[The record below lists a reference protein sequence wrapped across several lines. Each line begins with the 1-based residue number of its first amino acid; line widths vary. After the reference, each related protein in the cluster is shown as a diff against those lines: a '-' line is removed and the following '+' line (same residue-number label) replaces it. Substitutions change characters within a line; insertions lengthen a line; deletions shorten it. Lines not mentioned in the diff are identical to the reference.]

1 MSMKNSPDRKSQP
14 ELIEIGAVDIQE
26 AKPYKLDNGVPVY
39 YINSGFQDLVKVEL
53 LFLNRTFDP
62 TNGLLHSATNR
73 MLGEGTSKHNAQQL
87 ADGVDYYGAFYE
99 TEENAD
105 YCTVNLYTLNKHLES
120 TLPYLREMIT
130 DAVFPESELGVY
142 KQNNKQRLIVENEK
156 VGSLARRKFNEIL
169 FGNKHPY
176 GFYVEPTDF
185 DKLNRSVLQTY
196 HKQQYLSNHCV
207 IIVSGMIGEGTLSL
221 LNKFFGDKNWSG
233 AQATPFAVAEMN
245 YTGDKKQFI
254 AKEGAVQSAI
264 RIGRRLFNRNHPDYP
279 GMAVLNTVLG
289 GYFGSRLMSN
299 IREDKGYTYGI
310 GSALVSMKQEG
321 YFFISTEV
329 GADVTIPA
337 LTEIYKE
344 IDLLKTELV
353 DEEELEMVRNYM
365 RGTFIKGIESAFHLA
380 DRFRSLHLHGLGYD
394 YYQKYLEKVRT
405 IQPEEIK
412 ALANKYLDSS
422 MFYELVVG
430 RK

>member
-1 MSMKNSPDRKSQP
+1 MNLTLDRTIQPD
-14 ELIEIGAVDIQE
+14 LVEIGAVTIQE
-26 AKPYKLDNGVPVY
+26 AKLSKLDNGIPVY
-39 YINSGFQDLVKVEL
+39 YINSGFQELIKIEL
-53 LFLNRTFDP
+53 LFMNESFNASNP
-62 TNGLLHSATNR
+62 LLHSAANR
-73 MLGEGTSKHNAQQL
+73 MLSDGTAKYTAQQL

-105 YCTVNLYTLNKHLES
+105 YCTVNLYTLTKHLES
-120 TLPYLREMIT
+120 TLPFLREMVT
-130 DAVFPESELGVY
+130 KAVFPESELGVY

-156 VGSLARRKFNEIL
+156 VGSIARRKFNNIL
-169 FGNKHPY
+169 FGDVHPY
-176 GFYVEPTDF
+176 GYFTTPDDF
-185 DKLNRSVLQTY
+185 DKLNRTGLQAY
-196 HKQQYLSNHCV
+196 HTKHYISDNCT
-207 IIVSGMIGEGTLSL
+207 IIVSGKVNDGTLSL
-221 LNKFFGDKNWSG
+221 INKYLGDAGWKGDSKSVSALPAMNYVGDK
-233 AQATPFAVAEMN
+233 T
-245 YTGDKKQFI
+245 QFI
-254 AKEGAVQSAI
+254 EKEGAVQSAI

-329 GADVTIPA
+329 GADVTTPA

-344 IDLLKTELV
+344 IEILKNELV
-353 DEEELEMVRNYM
+353 EEEELAMVRNYM

-380 DRFRSLHLHGLGYD
+380 DRFRSIHIHGLGYD
-394 YYQKYLEKVRT
+394 YYQNYLEKVRT
-405 IQPEEIK
+405 IEPEEIRL
-412 ALANKYLDSS
+412 LANKYLNSS
-422 MFYELVVG
+422 EFYELVVG

>member
-1 MSMKNSPDRKSQP
+1 MTNTIDRSHQP
-14 ELIEIGAVDIQE
+14 ELVEIGAVHIQE
-26 AKPYKLDNGVPVY
+26 AKISKLDNGIPVY
-39 YINSGFQDLVKVEL
+39 SINSGFQDLVKIEL

-62 TNGLLHSATNR
+62 SNALLHSATNR
-73 MLGEGTSKHNAQQL
+73 MLSEGTAKHNAQQL
-87 ADGVDYYGAFYE
+87 ADGVDYFGAFYE

-120 TLPYLREMIT
+120 TLPFLREMVTEAI
-130 DAVFPESELGVY
+130 FPESELGVY

-156 VGSLARRKFNEIL
+156 VGSVARRKFNEIL

-176 GFYVEPTDF
+176 GYFSRPEDF
-185 DKLNRSVLQTY
+185 DKLNRTVLQSY
-196 HKQQYLSNHCV
+196 HKQQYISNHCV
-207 IIVSGMIGEGTLSL
+207 IILSGRIQEGAMAL
-221 LNKFFGDKNWSG
+221 LNKYLGDKNWSG
-233 AQATPFAVAEMN
+233 GAEAN
-245 YTGDKKQFI
+245 APAPELSYTGGQKQFI
-254 AKEGAVQSAI
+254 EKEGAVQSAI

-329 GADVTIPA
+329 GADVTVPA

-353 DEEELEMVRNYM
+353 EEEELAMVRNYM
-365 RGTFIKGIESAFHLA
+365 RGTFLKGIENAFHLA

-405 IQPEEIK
+405 IQPDEIK
-412 ALANKYLDSS
+412 ALANKYLDSGA
-422 MFYELVVG
+422 FYELVVG